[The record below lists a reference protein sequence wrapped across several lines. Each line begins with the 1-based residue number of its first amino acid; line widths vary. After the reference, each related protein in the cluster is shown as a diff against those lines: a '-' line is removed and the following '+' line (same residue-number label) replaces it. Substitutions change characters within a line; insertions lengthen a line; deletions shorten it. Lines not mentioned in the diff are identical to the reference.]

1 MDDGEPARRD
11 VDDSLMARILHCAS
25 FSRSGR
31 WRLICITQVP
41 TPAPWTPPELG
52 GPLPSEL
59 LTRAQTLLQ
68 RQQQMIART
77 TDTMTGARKN
87 RALLGKVADVTG
99 VRRPAQAVYLDVRA

>member
-1 MDDGEPARRD
+1 MDDTAPTGWGTAWSAAL
-11 VDDSLMARILHCAS
+11 DDLELTLEETERLL
-25 FSRSGR
+25 SGD
-31 WRLICITQVP
+31 TDMP

-68 RQQQMIART
+68 RQQQVIART
-77 TDTMTGARKN
+77 SDTMTGARKS
-87 RALLGKVADVTG
+87 RALLGKVADVAG